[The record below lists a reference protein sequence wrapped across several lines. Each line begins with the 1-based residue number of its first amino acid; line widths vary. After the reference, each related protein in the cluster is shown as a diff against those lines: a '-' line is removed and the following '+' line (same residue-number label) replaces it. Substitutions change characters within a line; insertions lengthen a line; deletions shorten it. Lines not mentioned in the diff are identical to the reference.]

1 MVASDRPG
9 RQRERT
15 AYHEAGHAV
24 IAHRCGVRFSYV
36 TIVPG
41 EHSLGHLLHHKWSRR
56 FAPEVTLTPVMRE
69 RLESRILA
77 ALAGGLAEKKWS
89 GRYNAQGSQA
99 DRTAAINMAGFIGG
113 EGRVLEK
120 YLAWLWARAEA
131 MIEVCWP
138 DIGAVAAALMEHRR
152 GRLTHDEVRTVLLRR
167 IGLDSL
173 LDGAAEKRG
182 V

>member
-1 MVASDRPG
+1 MAANN
-9 RQRERT
+9 RQNRTRERT

-24 IAHRCGVRFSYV
+24 IAHRCGVRFAYV

-41 EHSLGHLLHHKWSRR
+41 EDSLGHLLHHKWSRG
-56 FAPEVTLTPVMRE
+56 FAPAVTVTPLMRE
-69 RLESRILA
+69 RLESRILS

-89 GRYNAQGSQA
+89 GRYNAQGSKA
-99 DRTAAINMAGFIGG
+99 DHAAVINMADFIGG

-131 MIEVCWP
+131 MIETWWP
-138 DIGAVAAALMEHRR
+138 DIVAVAAALLEHPR
-152 GRLTHDEVRTVLLRR
+152 GRLTHDEVRTMFLKRV
-167 IGLDSL
+167 GLDSI